1 MRVALQPAFV
11 LHTRHYRDSSALLDI
26 LTAEH
31 GRMSLVAKGARRT
44 VRGRSS
50 GAILQ
55 PFIPL
60 LLSFSG
66 RSELKTLTASEVA
79 GQVLSLRGERLYSG
93 IYLNELL
100 LRLLHHNDAHMDLF
114 IAYGDAVASLG
125 GDQPV
130 DEILRQFEFIL
141 LEQLGYS
148 FDLGIDGYSGETVCE
163 DRWYHY
169 HQEFGLVER
178 RSPSGP
184 DNPVFSG
191 RDLLAI
197 AAGEHGDSVRKTS
210 KRLLRLVL
218 AGHLGDKPLKSREL
232 FRRSAVPYKTV
243 GEDQ

>member
-11 LHTRHYRDSSALLDI
+11 LHTRHYRDTSALLDI

-31 GRMSLVAKGARRT
+31 GLVSLVAKGARRT

-60 LLSFSG
+60 LISFSG

-79 GQVLSLRGERLYSG
+79 GQVVTLRGERLYSG
-93 IYLNELL
+93 LYLNELV
-100 LRLLHHNDAHMDLF
+100 LRLLHKNDAHLDLF
-114 IAYGDAVASLG
+114 VAFGDAIASLG
-125 GDQPV
+125 GDRPV
-130 DEILRQFEFIL
+130 DKILRQFEFIL

-148 FDLGIDGYSGETVCE
+148 FDLGIDGHSGGAVCE

-178 RSPSGP
+178 RSSSGP

-197 AAGEHGDSVRKTS
+197 AAGEHNDSVRKTS

-218 AGHLGDKPLKSREL
+218 SGHLGGKPLKSREL
-232 FRRSAVPYKTV
+232 FRRTTVPGKTV
-243 GEDQ
+243 GEDK